1 MDNLVTL
8 PIEEVKRIARDAG
21 RKAFMDKQVI
31 ERLYVDVRF
40 DWVGRMFP
48 SSLGIMDDDAF
59 DKVISEAVVAFEAG
73 VEDYC
78 QTLNESGASHE

>member
-1 MDNLVTL
+1 VDNLITL

-21 RKAFMDKQVI
+21 RKAFMDKMVI
-31 ERLYVDVRF
+31 ERVYADVRF
-40 DWVGRMFP
+40 DWIGRMFP

-59 DKVISEAVVAFEAG
+59 DEVISEAVVAFEAG

-78 QTLNESGASHE
+78 QTLNESGARDE